1 MENRSPYVLIGAAM
15 ILFIVSLVGFIV
27 WKLREGDQ
35 TSYAYYVILFSGDVQ
50 GLGVDSPVYYRGLRV
65 GRVQDIEL
73 TSRRDVQRSTGRER
87 LTEKIEVTVA
97 VDWHIDIRERSYAVF
112 EKPFVAGAA
121 YVQIVGRLE
130 SDEVKPKK
138 RLGDKPYPEI
148 REGASFLQAT
158 STSAQEL
165 LTKASVTVDR
175 LNALLSEENIASLS
189 DSLRNLSTVTGSLAK
204 QDAAIQ
210 SALSQLPSAVGDF
223 HQTFDKLNK
232 LSDSLS
238 LMAMELG
245 PQDAATRKALA
256 GKNRGELAKTIDEAR
271 AALANVNGAANEL
284 NKLLAASRQ
293 PMQQFS
299 QTGLAELSL
308 TLRELRELTANLN
321 IIATKLERDP
331 AGFVF
336 SGKQGYTPK

>member
-15 ILFIVSLVGFIV
+15 ILFVVSLVGFVI

-50 GLGVDSPVYYRGLRV
+50 GLSVDSPVYYRGLRV

-73 TSRRDVQRSTGRER
+73 ASRRDIQRSTGRER
-87 LTEKIEVTVA
+87 LSEKIEVTVA
-97 VDWHIDIRERSYAVF
+97 VNSQIDIRERSYAVF
-112 EKPFVAGAA
+112 EKPFIAGAA
-121 YVQIVGRLE
+121 YIQIVGRLE
-130 SDEVKPKK
+130 SNEIKPKK
-138 RLGDKPYPEI
+138 KLGDKPYPEI

-175 LNALLSEENIASLS
+175 LNALLSDDNIAALG
-189 DSLRNLSTVTGSLAK
+189 DTMRNLSTVTNSIAK
-204 QDAAIQ
+204 QDPAIQ
-210 SALSQLPSAVGDF
+210 SALAQLPGAVADF
-223 HQTFDKLNK
+223 HQTFERLNK

-256 GKNRGELAKTIDEAR
+256 GKNRGELAKTVDETR
-271 AALANVNGAANEL
+271 AALANINGAASQL

-293 PMQQFS
+293 PVQQFS
-299 QTGLAELSL
+299 QTGLTELSL
-308 TLRELRELTANLN
+308 AIREVRELTANLN

>member
-15 ILFIVSLVGFIV
+15 IIFVVSLVGFVI

-87 LTEKIEVTVA
+87 LSEKIEVTVA
-97 VDWHIDIRERSYAVF
+97 VDSHIDIRERSYAVF
-112 EKPFVAGAA
+112 EKPFIAGAA
-121 YVQIVGRLE
+121 YVQIVGRL
-130 SDEVKPKK
+130 DVDQVKPKK
-138 RLGDKPYPEI
+138 KLGDKPYPEI

-165 LTKASVTVDR
+165 LSKASTTVER
-175 LNALLSEENIASLS
+175 LNELLSEDNLAAFSEAM
-189 DSLRNLSTVTGSLAK
+189 RNVSAVTGSIAK
-204 QDAAIQ
+204 QDGAIQ
-210 SALSQLPSAVGDF
+210 SALAELPGAVADF
-223 HQTFDKLNK
+223 HKTFDKLNR
-232 LSDSLS
+232 LSDTLD

-245 PQDAATRKALA
+245 PQDARTRKALA
-256 GKNRGELAKTIDEAR
+256 GKDPGDLAQTIRQAKV
-271 AALANVNGAANEL
+271 ALTNINGAASEL
-284 NKLLAASRQ
+284 GKMLAASRG
-293 PMQQFS
+293 PVQQFS
-299 QTGLAELSL
+299 QTGLTELSL
-308 TLRELRELTANLN
+308 AIHELRELTANLN